1 MVSSKSNVFYGLS
14 NIDFSKSIILT
25 AYEMFASISRAGQS
39 ISVYRG
45 DTLVADCT
53 MPSAGLE
60 YLPTVVMAEPTFHD
74 ETFSGFVDD
83 EIYTFVAGDDPPTV
97 GFVANDSLYSFDINT
112 IWAIAKSDGMVV
124 SANFSGTRTNYSIS
138 QKTVTTKKRYD
149 IKLLPEELLP
159 KTVATKAEVRKAQS
173 TAETAQSKAE
183 TAAPKSNPEFTGSF
197 SQNRHPGSTVGSK
210 SHAEGYYTT
219 ASGDYSHAEGYY
231 TTASGIC
238 SHAQGRCNIEDT
250 FGRYAHIVGNGQN
263 NRDDLSNAHT
273 LDWSGNA
280 WFSGD
285 VYVGSTSGKNKDAGS
300 KKLATEEYVDG
311 KIPAVSANDNGK
323 VLKVVDGAWEAGE
336 ADDSTSLGLTGAAVG
351 QIAVISAV
359 DSSGVPTAWTTMDV
373 VSGTLVEQT

>member
-112 IWAIAKSDGMVV
+112 IWAITKSDGRVV

-183 TAAPKSNPEFTGSF
+183 TA
-197 SQNRHPGSTVGSK
+197 QST
-210 SHAEGYYTT
+210 AETAQSTAETAQST
-219 ASGDYSHAEGYY
+219 ASLAMSAADSVAASAVKTTDGYTYAFLANSADYPYPEV
-231 TTASGIC
+231 
-238 SHAQGRCNIEDT
+238 RL
-250 FGRYAHIVGNGQN
+250 
-263 NRDDLSNAHT
+263 DDYNQSRGANAH
-273 LDWSGNA
+273 LDENIGLILKITRDGGMRDPNTIYNPA
-280 WFSGD
+280 
-285 VYVGSTSGKNKDAGS
+285 TIKMTAMS
-300 KKLATEEYVDG
+300 KTQE
-311 KIPAVSANDNGK
+311 
-323 VLKVVDGAWEAGE
+323 
-336 ADDSTSLGLTGAAVG
+336 T
-351 QIAVISAV
+351 Q
-359 DSSGVPTAWTTMDV
+359 
-373 VSGTLVEQT
+373 